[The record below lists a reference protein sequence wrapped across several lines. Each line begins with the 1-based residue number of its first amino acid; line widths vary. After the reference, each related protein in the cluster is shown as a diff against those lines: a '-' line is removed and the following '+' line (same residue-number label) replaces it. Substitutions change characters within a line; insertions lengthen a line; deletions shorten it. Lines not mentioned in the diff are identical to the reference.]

1 MQKASGFKP
10 KTRSGP
16 AIRLIALLTLVW
28 CGSANLPSARAAT
41 ERGKDSPVP
50 LQFDNDDVRNVVRLY
65 EELTGFRIVLD
76 NFVQGKITVTAAEPV
91 SRAQAIVLIEKT
103 LMNNGFSLVEKEKGV
118 IEIAGTGK
126 NPRSLG
132 LPIISDPKDVPKGE
146 RIISYL
152 FKLRHLDP
160 TKIQQTLGQYLSPPM
175 PYTSFLSVP
184 EARAVLVTDRTSVI
198 RELIGVMSKLD
209 IPPPKPSPSPQREPA
224 P

>member
-1 MQKASGFKP
+1 MNLRASP
-10 KTRSGP
+10 TINLLALAALASVWSTDLHSAP
-16 AIRLIALLTLVW
+16 ATA
-28 CGSANLPSARAAT
+28 
-41 ERGKDSPVP
+41 ERGKDASVP
-50 LQFDNDDVRNVVRLY
+50 LQFDHDDVRNVVQLY
-65 EELTGFRIVLD
+65 EKLTGFRIVQD
-76 NFVQGKITVTAAEPV
+76 NFVQGKVTLTAAEPV
-91 SRAQAIVLIEKT
+91 SRAQAIDLIEKT

-126 NPRSLG
+126 NPRALG
-132 LPIISDPKDVPKGE
+132 LPILSDPKEVPKGE

-160 TKIQQTLGQYLSPPM
+160 MKIQQTLGQYLSPPM

-198 RELIGVMSKLD
+198 RELIGVMNKLD
-209 IPPPKPSPSPQREPA
+209 IPPPKQPSPAKEGQA